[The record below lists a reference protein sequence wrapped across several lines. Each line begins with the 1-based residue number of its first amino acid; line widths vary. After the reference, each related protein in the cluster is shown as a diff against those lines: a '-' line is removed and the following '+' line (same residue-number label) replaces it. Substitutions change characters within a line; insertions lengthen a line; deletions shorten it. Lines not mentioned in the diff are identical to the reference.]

1 MAFPKGAGN
10 LRDRIGISRYVRER
24 DSMGGYEER
33 LSEPEYFYAQ
43 VNVINVGD
51 SIVAGQE
58 REIRTYE
65 IIMRS
70 GTYDVKQNDV
80 IILTNGLRLKVR
92 GVRPADRWLLI
103 DCVIEV
109 K

>member
-1 MAFPKGAGN
+1 MAFPKGAGS
-10 LRDRIGISRYVRER
+10 LRERISISRYERER
-24 DSMGGYEER
+24 DEIGGFVETET
-33 LSEPEYFYAQ
+33 EPQYFFAQ

-51 SIVAGQE
+51 NIVAGQE

-65 IIMRS
+65 VIMRS
-70 GTYDVKQNDV
+70 GTYNVKQND
-80 IILTNGLRLKVR
+80 IITLTSGLRLRVR
-92 GVRPADRWLLI
+92 GVRPSSKWLLI